1 MAPKRKTHTTSAKRP
16 RGPFQIAGA
25 TVAPG
30 ERRLVELPLT
40 RLYTSGDVT
49 IPVHV
54 IHGRRDGPRLFVSAA
69 VHGDEI
75 NGVEAIR
82 RLLKLRALDDLR
94 GTLLAIP
101 VVNVHGFLAKSRYT
115 PDRRD
120 LNRSFPGLA
129 KGSLAARV
137 AKSFMKEVVARCTHG
152 IDLHTGSN
160 HRTNL
165 PQVRA
170 NLDEPETRS
179 LANAFGAPVIIDAK
193 LRDGSLRQAAMER
206 GIPML
211 LFEGGEALRF
221 DRIVTQ
227 AAVRGVLG
235 VMSSLGMIRPGRR
248 SKHRT
253 EPFVAKSTKWIRA
266 PESGLLISELVPG
279 ETIEPGQELGIVS
292 DPFGQIETPIVA
304 ERPGILIGRL
314 NLPLVNEGDA
324 VFHVAHGEDLE
335 QVATA
340 IQAYGEALEPID
352 PDADREG
359 VEPPPT

>member
-1 MAPKRKTHTTSAKRP
+1 M
-16 RGPFQIAGA
+16 
-25 TVAPG
+25 
-30 ERRLVELPLT
+30 VELPLT
-40 RLYTSGDVT
+40 RLYTSGDVV

-82 RLLKLRALDDLR
+82 QLLQLRKLDDLR

-165 PQVRA
+165 PQLRA
-170 NLDEPETRS
+170 NLDEPETRK
-179 LANAFGAPVIIDAK
+179 LAEAFDAPVIIDAK

-235 VMSSLGMIRPGRR
+235 VMADLGMIRGKKKGKRR
-248 SKHRT
+248 D
-253 EPFVAKSTKWIRA
+253 PFVAKSTKWIRA
-266 PESGLLISELVPG
+266 PESRLLISELAPG
-279 ETIEPGQELGIVS
+279 ETVE
-292 DPFGQIETPIVA
+292 VA
-304 ERPGILIGRL
+304 RHRASQRPGR
-314 NLPLVNEGDA
+314 VNAPVDRGDCRGA
-324 VFHVAHGEDLE
+324 A
-335 QVATA
+335 
-340 IQAYGEALEPID
+340 
-352 PDADREG
+352 DA
-359 VEPPPT
+359 